1 MWKII
6 EKVRELKKYEIP
18 KFLNSLTT
26 IEIKIPEYLQNNY
39 AQVGNDYI
47 EDLFIKFIKEEEIN
61 MPEYNILSD
70 DGNKIVYEEV
80 TRNTGDVEREQVATY
95 RARIEAIKAN
105 IESENAEIV
114 ELELAIE
121 KGEMLIEIAN
131 KKREAEQSVEVEKSE
146 ELEVQE

>member
-1 MWKII
+1 M
-6 EKVRELKKYEIP
+6 P
-18 KFLNSLTT
+18 NLTT
-26 IEIKIPEYLQNNY
+26 PYSMTQSITENSYLQESQDY
-39 AQVGNDYI
+39 LND
-47 EDLFIKFIKEEEIN
+47 LLIKFMKEEGID

-80 TRNTGDVEREQVATY
+80 TRNAGEVEREQIATY

-131 KKREAEQSVEVEKSE
+131 KKREEEQNVEVVE
-146 ELEVQE
+146 EVVETAVTPV

>member
-1 MWKII
+1 MFFKQTKVFLKDTTRI
-6 EKVRELKKYEIP
+6 EQEATLEIQERY
-18 KFLNSLTT
+18 LQENQ
-26 IEIKIPEYLQNNY
+26 EYL
-39 AQVGNDYI
+39 D
-47 EDLFIKFIKEEEIN
+47 DLFIKFMKEEGID

-70 DGNKIVYEEV
+70 DGNKIVYEEI
-80 TRNTGDVEREQVATY
+80 TRNAGEVEREQIATY

-131 KKREAEQSVEVEKSE
+131 KKREEEQPVEVVE
-146 ELEVQE
+146 EVIATTENPV